1 MELDLDKPA
10 YLGEAQGPS
19 LIPMQASEP
28 IPPRMNGEVSEGPT
42 TAWKVLLQ
50 DLPGAEA
57 ARVAGCYTSHYH
69 RPAPAPTPAFSCVPM
84 VGRNSVKAACVLIT
98 DREQLGDCHEFSP
111 SMRTEA

>member
-1 MELDLDKPA
+1 MELDLAKPV
-10 YLGEAQGPS
+10 YGREAQGHS
-19 LIPMQASEP
+19 LIPIQASEP
-28 IPPRMNGEVSEGPT
+28 IPLRMNGEAREGPT

-57 ARVAGCYTSHYH
+57 ARVAGCYISHYH
-69 RPAPAPTPAFSCVPM
+69 RPAPAPTPAFSCVPL

-98 DREQLGDCHEFSP
+98 DRGQLGDCHEFSP